1 MNVISC
7 NWNCLGIFAFNLAS
21 SSFSWTLFCHIRK
34 IQLAT
39 DDFDD
44 DDCIGLILL
53 ACRVPRESNMK
64 EHDMK
69 SVAELRA
76 NQQSMMRTAMILRF
90 FQTMNIDISMIY
102 WIHGSISF
110 LRQKRNPE

>member
-39 DDFDD
+39 DDLDD

-69 SVAELRA
+69 SVAELRV
-76 NQQSMMRTAMILRF
+76 NQQSMMRTAIILRF
-90 FQTMNIDISMIY
+90 LF
-102 WIHGSISF
+102 
-110 LRQKRNPE
+110 RQ

>member
-34 IQLAT
+34 IQLAS

-76 NQQSMMRTAMILRF
+76 NQQSMMRTAIILRF
-90 FQTMNIDISMIY
+90 LFTENFRARNVSLT
-102 WIHGSISF
+102 HLSF
-110 LRQKRNPE
+110 GNANWSVMQI